1 MLTILLTAALIV
13 WLIFLTDAVI
23 GFRNLDRLEEE
34 PPLEQGPKLSVIV
47 AARNEE
53 QHIHKSV
60 MSQLEQTYQNIEW
73 ILVNDR
79 SNDETGTIM
88 ENIKKLDSRI
98 NVIHIEQ
105 LPEGWLG
112 KNHALYR
119 GASMASGKW
128 LLFTDADVH
137 FKNNMIAKALS
148 YAQRLKLDHLTATPN
163 LNGRGIWLQSFVA
176 FFLFG
181 FSYFKRPW
189 TANNPRSKNGT
200 GIGAFMLVSKY
211 AYEAFGTHEVIK
223 LRPDDDLQLGMRM
236 KRAGFKC
243 RIVTALHLLEVEWY
257 PSLKEAFIGLEKNTF
272 AGLHYRMS
280 MVMFAIVGTFISQVL
295 PFFTVFSS
303 NQPLQLISL
312 ANIAII
318 AYFYIFIIKR
328 MTRFSPALFLLF
340 PLTAILFIYSII
352 RASFLTFKRGGII
365 WRGTKYKLSDL
376 RGRE

>member
-1 MLTILLTAALIV
+1 MLTILLIAALIV
-13 WLIFLTDAVI
+13 WIIFFTDAVI

-34 PPLEQGPKLSVIV
+34 PPIKHGPELTIIV

-53 QHIHKSV
+53 QHIQRSV

-79 SNDETGTIM
+79 SNDDTGTIM
-88 ENIKKLDSRI
+88 ENIKNLDSRI

-105 LPEGWLG
+105 LPQGWLG

-119 GASMASGKW
+119 GAQVASGKW

-137 FKNNMIAKALS
+137 FKNNMIAKAIS
-148 YAQRLKLDHLTATPN
+148 YAERLKLDHLTAAPN

-200 GIGAFMLVSKY
+200 GIGAFMLVSKS
-211 AYEAFGTHEVIK
+211 AYVAFGTHEVIK

-236 KRAGFKC
+236 KKAGFKC

-257 PSLKEAFIGLEKNTF
+257 PNLKEAFIGLEKNTF

-295 PFFTVFSS
+295 PFFTVFST

-312 ANIAII
+312 ANIALI
-318 AYFYIFIIKR
+318 AFFYTYIIKR
-328 MTRFSPALFLLF
+328 MTRFSPVLFLLF

-376 RGRE
+376 RGRK